1 MATWKEKYNKK
12 YGYEKDKSHT
22 LSAISKKTG
31 VSKAGLQKIYNKGI
45 GAWKTNIG
53 SVRLKGSFKKNS
65 NTKKYPRK
73 SRLGKEQWA
82 MARVYSAVMGG
93 KASKVDKKELRMLKG
108 GELQDFYKGYYER
121 LTPSKMQVTSS
132 NDGKIIIDVMRKD
145 KLKQGGAVETDVETD
160 AMLGEFYDKGGMVYR
175 HKFIP
180 TMTFEI
186 TGETSKGYKG
196 IQRDEKSLSRL
207 ERTKG
212 KKVSY
217 SSSEFKELFTNEK
230 NYAKGG
236 QTDFNPDGK
245 IKDKIVHTSGEAGG
259 MLVGKRHSKGGIK
272 AINKSTG
279 QPLEMEGGEV
289 VITRDAVSDQK
300 KRSFNG
306 KMMTNRQILSAI
318 NESGGGVS
326 FADGGEVPADVCFD
340 CNAEYEYGGKTMC
353 GKDLA
358 YAMGGV
364 TTAIVTDP
372 NEAMA
377 DLQATYGFGDVYA
390 DGGEVD
396 EIFKGVF
403 EEGGETK
410 IEVYEP
416 SKDSTVIFLESK
428 IKELR
433 NNFDKKRAITS
444 NLQKG
449 LLLREIR
456 KYETLLYNHKTKKRP
471 KGKLLK
477 DFVEGSKLRFGN
489 IDAERTPASTKTDLT
504 KEESKLVR
512 TESFIDWFGDWE
524 LAKETGNYTG
534 VSKVID
540 EKTKEPLVV
549 YHGTDTLFTSWETY
563 TSNNL
568 HYFAKKRKFAEFF
581 ATSWQFR
588 TDQTAKDSAIIKNQ
602 NPFKGTYIYPCFLQ
616 IKNPIDLSVFGV
628 DKKPIKTYLDY
639 LKVKYDI
646 NNFDWVA
653 NNVTTYTDFKTPVY
667 SWMIIRMWQSFN
679 LYIKNNTPFDGFIF
693 YEYIPDS
700 DKNGLKD
707 ASLCYTTFNSEQ
719 IKFAN
724 ASTFNKNKDS
734 RFYYGG
740 EI

>member
-73 SRLGKEQWA
+73 ARLGKEQWA

-160 AMLGEFYDKGGMVYR
+160 AILGEFY
-175 HKFIP
+175 
-180 TMTFEI
+180 
-186 TGETSKGYKG
+186 
-196 IQRDEKSLSRL
+196 
-207 ERTKG
+207 
-212 KKVSY
+212 
-217 SSSEFKELFTNEK
+217 
-230 NYAKGG
+230 AKGG
-236 QTDFNPDGK
+236 ETDFNPDGK

-289 VITRDAVSDQK
+289 VITRDAVSDPK

-416 SKDSTVIFLESK
+416 SKDTTVIFLESK
-428 IKELR
+428 INELR

-449 LLLREIR
+449 LMLREIR

-477 DFVEGSKLRFGN
+477 DFVKGSKLRFGN
-489 IDAERTPASTKTDLT
+489 MDAERTPASKKTDLT

-646 NNFDWVA
+646 YNFDWVA

-679 LYIKNNTPFDGFIF
+679 LFIKNNTPFDGFIF

-700 DKNGLKD
+700 AKNGLKD